1 MSISLFGK
9 VRLGYVLIESNRL
22 AEWRRFGANGLGLH
36 VDEVDSGALAF
47 RIDDHQRRL
56 IVTPGPAD
64 DVTGI
69 GMQVDDGAS
78 LNEIVERLKARGI
91 IVNDGTPD
99 EARLSG
105 VERLVKFTGPKRLS
119 FGLYTRPVLSEQ
131 PLKMLSSGFA
141 TGAGGMGHVAFS
153 SREPEAFQDFWQE
166 VFDARLSDCIE
177 DRPGGMVLDITFLRL
192 NERHHSIAVAA
203 TRGRRMDPMR
213 ARIHHLNLQ
222 AANLDDVSGAYRRC
236 REMGYSIANAIGQHP
251 NDRELSFYVVTPSEF
266 EIEIGWSPII
276 VDEANWTP
284 VRHRGI
290 SLWGHFKENDSLAL
304 KLKMMRRAITSL
316 KRPEYVAGSSH

>member
-1 MSISLFGK
+1 MSVSLFGK
-9 VRLGYVLIESNRL
+9 VRLGYVLVESNRL
-22 AEWRRFGANGLGLH
+22 AEWKNFGANGLGLH
-36 VDEVDSGALAF
+36 VDVVDSGALAF
-47 RIDDHQRRL
+47 RIDGHQRRL
-56 IVTPGPAD
+56 IVTPGPAE
-64 DVTGI
+64 DVTEI
-69 GMQVDDGAS
+69 GVQVDDEAS
-78 LNEIVERLKARGI
+78 LNEVIERLKVRGI
-91 IVNDGTPD
+91 VVHDGTPE
-99 EARLSG
+99 EACLSG
-105 VERLVKFTGPKRLS
+105 VERLVKFIGPKRLN

-131 PLKMLSSGFA
+131 PLKMLTSGFT
-141 TGAGGMGHVAFS
+141 TGAGGMGHAAFS
-153 SREPEAFQDFWQE
+153 SREPEAFQAFWQE
-166 VFDARLSDCIE
+166 VFDARLSDYIE

-192 NERHHSIAVAA
+192 NERHHSIAIAA

-222 AANLDDVSGAYRRC
+222 AANLDDISGAYRRC

-284 VRHRGI
+284 VTHRGI
-290 SLWGHFKENDSLAL
+290 SLWGHFKENDSVAL

-316 KRPEYVAGSSH
+316 WRPEHVAGSSR